1 METTTIALLVLVP
14 LLVWRIYARLK
25 RLAVRQQSTPWRH
38 RLAVVLLMLVIAVT
52 AAVVMGNVLS
62 LSSLGAGVLAGFWAG
77 VWGIKLTRFERSE
90 QGMFFT
96 PHRYL
101 GIGVAMLFVARVIY
115 RGLELYTNSRTPV
128 PVPLPMMDF
137 LYNPLTLLPL
147 GLLAGYFASYSWGL
161 LRKRAS
167 LQMAT
172 AAQ

>member
-38 RLAVVLLMLVIAVT
+38 WMAIAAFVLVIAAT
-52 AAVVMGNVLS
+52 ALLVMSNVLA

-77 VWGIKLTRFERSE
+77 IWGIKLTRFERNE

-161 LRKRAS
+161 LRKRGS
-167 LQMAT
+167 LQAAT
-172 AAQ
+172 ASQ